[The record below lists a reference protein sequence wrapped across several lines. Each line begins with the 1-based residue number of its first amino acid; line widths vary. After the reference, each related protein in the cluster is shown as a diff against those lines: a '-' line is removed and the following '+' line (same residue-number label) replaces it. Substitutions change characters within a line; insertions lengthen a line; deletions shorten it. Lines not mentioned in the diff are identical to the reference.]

1 MTEFIAFSDD
11 TVSLVDDALGREA
24 LVDRIVQALDAAR
37 NNKQSSVLGL
47 IGPWGSGKSSVLDML
62 RGKLK
67 AQAGDWQWISFNPW
81 YYGDTTSMQ
90 FGFFTELR
98 SHMQAMND
106 GAAKDA
112 VRNARDSFGSLMKS
126 SAPFI
131 GAIGGLVGVDAS
143 EAMKKLGDLIG
154 GEESTTRA
162 LEQANAALRK
172 LDMPFVVV
180 LDDLDRLDPGELL
193 LVARLVR
200 LVGRLPNVHYLLA
213 YDERTLIDLLRASPL
228 VGKDSGRAEDYLEKI
243 VQLRFDMP
251 PLRGKQVDDLINA
264 QLNETLERLD
274 LIVDPLVLNRFQ
286 DIYDQALRG
295 RFRTVRSIKR
305 YFAQVGM
312 VDPGVLRELDFS
324 DYLLLTWL
332 RVEEPSVYHWLPR
345 NRAHVLNLGL
355 EVAFAATDQ
364 AKIAKKRQAKLF
376 SLLDSAG
383 VAEEDRD
390 SVVDV
395 LIALFPLI
403 RNDRDGA
410 PRQANHFSSADGLR
424 VNSSDYFDR
433 YFALEVPPE
442 DIANVAVA
450 AGVED
455 LAAGNEDTAAAVR
468 LRTAFLEDPA
478 LVRRK
483 LEITPQNA
491 AAVAEWMLDTGQDE
505 EDPNRWIGSLA
516 RTVEQLL
523 AIALATTPPEALEGL
538 LIALST
544 NALRLPTLAQS
555 CRDLL
560 STSNPPQGMSQ
571 DAFDEVTATVRTTM
585 LPILADHFKEENRD
599 PMDGGTDLWVMIW
612 LWEALSDDDAP
623 KAWIQSQVETGRWDL
638 IRTVGALVPV
648 GISSNG
654 TRSIIDPISR
664 GQLER
669 FFDLPWLVERA
680 SALNLDPET
689 TSSDDD
695 AFSPGQHPVATEERL
710 EATARAALRKLQAS

>member
-1 MTEFIAFSDD
+1 
-11 TVSLVDDALGREA
+11 
-24 LVDRIVQALDAAR
+24 
-37 NNKQSSVLGL
+37 
-47 IGPWGSGKSSVLDML
+47 ML
-62 RGKLK
+62 KGKLN

-90 FGFFTELR
+90 FGFFNELR
-98 SHMQAMND
+98 SHMQAMKND
-106 GAAKDA
+106 AAKDA
-112 VRNARDSFGSLMKS
+112 VKNARDSFGSLMKS
-126 SAPFI
+126 SAPFV

-143 EAMKKLGDLIG
+143 DAMKKLGDLIG

-162 LEQANAALRK
+162 LEQAKAALRK
-172 LDMPFVVV
+172 LDMPFIVV

-228 VGKDSGRAEDYLEKI
+228 VGKDSGRAGDYLEKI

-264 QLNETLERLD
+264 QLNETLTRLD
-274 LIVDPLVLNRFQ
+274 LVVHTLVLNRFQ
-286 DIYDQALRG
+286 DTYDQALRG

-345 NRAHVLNLGL
+345 NRAYVLNIGL
-355 EVAFAATDQ
+355 EVAFAAVDQ
-364 AKIAKKRQAKLF
+364 AKITKQRQATLF
-376 SLLDSAG
+376 SLLESAG

-395 LIALFPLI
+395 LIALFPVI

-455 LAAGNEDTAAAVR
+455 LVAGNEDTDAAVR
-468 LRTAFLEDPA
+468 LRTAFREDPA

-491 AAVAEWMLDTGQDE
+491 AAVAEWMLDAGQDD

-516 RTVEQLL
+516 RNVEQLL
-523 AIALATTPPEALEGL
+523 AVALATTPPEALEGAVDCSL
-538 LIALST
+538 DQRCTFTDACTELS
-544 NALRLPTLAQS
+544 
-555 CRDLL
+555 
-560 STSNPPQGMSQ
+560 
-571 DAFDEVTATVRTTM
+571 
-585 LPILADHFKEENRD
+585 
-599 PMDGGTDLWVMIW
+599 
-612 LWEALSDDDAP
+612 
-623 KAWIQSQVETGRWDL
+623 
-638 IRTVGALVPV
+638 
-648 GISSNG
+648 
-654 TRSIIDPISR
+654 
-664 GQLER
+664 
-669 FFDLPWLVERA
+669 
-680 SALNLDPET
+680 
-689 TSSDDD
+689 
-695 AFSPGQHPVATEERL
+695 
-710 EATARAALRKLQAS
+710 